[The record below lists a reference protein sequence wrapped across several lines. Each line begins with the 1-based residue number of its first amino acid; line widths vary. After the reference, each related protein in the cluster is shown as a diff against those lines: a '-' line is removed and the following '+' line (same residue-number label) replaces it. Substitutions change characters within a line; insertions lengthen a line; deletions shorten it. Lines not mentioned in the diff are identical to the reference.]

1 MFDDFG
7 GMPSGDLYN
16 EPDPFL
22 TDLVSGFVNR
32 GGMQLGITLFVKG
45 VVITGTL
52 VSEREYLEAMSST
65 FANQAKKSL
74 VKPTTKELKQTEEA
88 FDFSHLAEDVDL
100 QENPPGFA
108 PIPFNPFDVD
118 DDYEDTMMSPDLPMI
133 RHLHLKDPVILQPG
147 PRASFAHSPISILR
161 LRLQVIDGWML
172 GKVSG
177 EGEEND
183 EGFMPPPPA
192 PKTVRH

>member
-1 MFDDFG
+1 MFNEFPPPGDG
-7 GMPSGDLYN
+7 GFYD

-45 VVITGTL
+45 SIITGTL
-52 VSEREYLEAMSST
+52 VSEQDYLEAMSST
-65 FANQAKKSL
+65 FANQAKKAL
-74 VKPTTKELKQTEEA
+74 VKPTSKELKQTEEA
-88 FDFSHLAEDVDL
+88 FDFSHLAEDVDV
-100 QENPPGFA
+100 
-108 PIPFNPFDVD
+108 PINLDGLPSFDPFDAENFD
-118 DDYEDTMMSPDLPMI
+118 EELTPPDLPLI

-172 GKVSG
+172 GKVSP
-177 EGEEND
+177 D
-183 EGFMPPPPA
+183 EDGNEDTFLPPPPA

>member
-1 MFDDFG
+1 MFNDFPPPGDG
-7 GMPSGDLYN
+7 GFYD

-45 VVITGTL
+45 SVITGTL
-52 VSEREYLEAMSST
+52 VSEQDYLEAMSST

-74 VKPTTKELKQTEEA
+74 VKPTSKELKQTEEA

-100 QENPPGFA
+100 PEAMGDLSG
-108 PIPFNPFDVD
+108 FNPFEMNND
-118 DDYEDTMMSPDLPMI
+118 EDMPTPPDLPLI

-172 GKVSG
+172 GKVSPDDDSG
-177 EGEEND
+177 ED
-183 EGFMPPPPA
+183 TFMPPPPA

>member
-1 MFDDFG
+1 MFNDFPPPGDG
-7 GMPSGDLYN
+7 GYFD

-45 VVITGTL
+45 AVITGTL
-52 VSEREYLEAMSST
+52 VSEQDYLDAMSNT

-74 VKPTTKELKQTEEA
+74 VKPTSKELKQTEEA
-88 FDFSHLAEDVDL
+88 FDFSHLAEDIELPADMGDL
-100 QENPPGFA
+100 PG
-108 PIPFNPFDVD
+108 FNPFDMDAFED
-118 DDYEDTMMSPDLPMI
+118 DLTPPDLPLI

-172 GKVSG
+172 GKVSADD
-177 EGEEND
+177 ENAD
-183 EGFMPPPPA
+183 ESFMPPPPP